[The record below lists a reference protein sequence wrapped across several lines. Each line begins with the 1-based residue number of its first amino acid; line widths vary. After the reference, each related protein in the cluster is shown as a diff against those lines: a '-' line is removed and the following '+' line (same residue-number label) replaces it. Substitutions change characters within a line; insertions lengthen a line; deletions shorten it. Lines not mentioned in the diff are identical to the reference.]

1 MHPLSLEIL
10 LLDSQPAFA
19 NLLTAMLQSNPRF
32 DFRLAVTAEP
42 KTFVH
47 EIEQRELS
55 LLVVVVESAQK
66 AARLELLRHLGRRLS
81 LPPLLVIAGEED
93 DAFDQAVMA
102 AGAADCLMRR
112 ELTPTLL
119 DRTIRHA
126 LERRTQQEAIVAAK
140 TVAENATRVK
150 GEFLATMSH
159 EVRTPLNGI
168 LGILGL
174 LKETPLDENQLELIS
189 AAFQCSE
196 ALLALMEDIL
206 DFSDLNSGTLS
217 LQQKPFTL
225 AGVVKDLEHWITP
238 LAKKKGLTFSIH
250 NEIDDERVLIGDPRR
265 LSQVL
270 LHLLN
275 NAVKFTDQGRVSITI
290 SGSSGDSNANNITF
304 SIRDSGIGISPL
316 QLQTL
321 FKPFSQADGSSS
333 RRHSGTGLG
342 LKISQLLVRAMGGN
356 LEVESQP
363 DQGTCFFFTAAFNES
378 AEPVQAP
385 PPPVPKTKEHTFTG
399 DHFRVL
405 LVEDNPVNQKVTVKL
420 LKNIHISCDVAADGL
435 KGVTAYQ
442 ENQYD
447 LVLMDCQMPIMDGY
461 EATRR
466 IRDMEKE
473 TNRHIP
479 IIAVTANAVDGNRER
494 CLAAGMDDYLSKPVR
509 KDTFY
514 AKLQQFL
521 PLRVG

>member
-47 EIEQRELS
+47 ELEQRELS
-55 LLVVVVESAQK
+55 LLLVVVESTQK
-66 AARLELLRHLGRRLS
+66 SARLEMLKHLGTKQI

-93 DAFDQAVMA
+93 DTFDQAVMA
-102 AGAADCLMRR
+102 AGAADCLLRR
-112 ELTPTLL
+112 EITPTLL

-126 LERRTQQEAIVAAK
+126 LERRTQQEAIMAAK

-174 LKETPLDENQLELIS
+174 LKDTPLDENQLELIS

-225 AGVVKDLEHWITP
+225 ALVVKDLEHWITP
-238 LAKKKGLTFSIH
+238 LAKKKGLTFNIH
-250 NEIDDERVLIGDPRR
+250 NEVDDQRVLIGDPRR
-265 LSQVL
+265 LCQVL

-275 NAVKFTDQGRVSITI
+275 NAVKFTDQGTVSITMREAP
-290 SGSSGDSNANNITF
+290 GGAANDITF
-304 SIRDSGIGISPL
+304 SIRDSGIGISPS

-342 LKISQLLVRAMGGN
+342 LKISQLLVRAMGGS
-356 LEVESQP
+356 LEVESRP
-363 DQGTCFFFTAAFNES
+363 DQGTCFFFTASFSES
-378 AEPVQAP
+378 AEPIGP
-385 PPPVPKTKEHTFTG
+385 PPPPPAPKAKEHTFTG

-420 LKNIHISCDVAADGL
+420 LKNIHISCDVAADGA
-435 KGVTAYQ
+435 KGVAAYQ

-466 IRDMEKE
+466 IRDLEKE
-473 TNRHIP
+473 TSRHIP

-514 AKLQQFL
+514 AKLQQYL

>member
-19 NLLTAMLQSNPRF
+19 NLFTAMLQSNPRF

-47 EIEQRELS
+47 ELEQRELS
-55 LLVVVVESAQK
+55 LLVVAVESTQK
-66 AARLELLRHLGRRLS
+66 NTRLEMLQHLGGKQT

-102 AGAADCLMRR
+102 AGAADCLLRR

-174 LKETPLDENQLELIS
+174 LKDTPLDENQSELIS

-225 AGVVKDLEHWITP
+225 TDVVKDLEHWITP

-250 NEIDDERVLIGDPRR
+250 NEVDSQRVLIGDPRR
-265 LSQVL
+265 LCQVL

-275 NAVKFTDQGRVSITI
+275 NAVKFTDQGTVAITMREAPDA
-290 SGSSGDSNANNITF
+290 GREITF
-304 SIRDSGIGISPL
+304 SIRDSGIGISPA

-342 LKISQLLVRAMGGN
+342 LKISQLLVRAMGGS
-356 LEVESQP
+356 LDVESRP
-363 DQGTCFFFTAAFNES
+363 DQGTCFFFTAAFHES
-378 AEPVQAP
+378 AEAVPVSP
-385 PPPVPKTKEHTFTG
+385 PPPAPKAKEPTFSG

-420 LKNIHISCDVAADGL
+420 LKNIHISCDVAADGA

-514 AKLQQFL
+514 AKLQQYL